1 MMIRP
6 EHDVKLLTPD
16 YETTMT
22 SSMTTKKTSAL
33 ASRGLDSF
41 KLFQ

>member
-16 YETTMT
+16 YEQTMT
-22 SSMTTKKTSAL
+22 SSMTTKKTA
-33 ASRGLDSF
+33 AS
-41 KLFQ
+41 KK